1 MITNACNRRVHPAWE
16 RPRPRA
22 RTHAAEELIASA
34 RNLHAGH
41 LRESL
46 LVEMKGAGASKPC
59 ALSVP

>member
-1 MITNACNRRVHPAWE
+1 MITRCVTSGRI
-16 RPRPRA
+16 PRGSARA
-22 RTHAAEELIASA
+22 HAQARAAEELIASA